1 MGVHDP
7 KRPLG
12 HKLSIELTTSMPDFI
27 RHCGVCCNAKID
39 SAIVAAKF
47 NHGGPTAEMPGGA
60 VSVPYSNQSALDQAI
75 RDALG
80 ECRYELEYNY
90 KDSKP
95 SDWPSFQESGYKTI
109 RKFEA
114 DYVCLSLRGTN
125 TRNIHFLLE
134 SPVFGK
140 NSLRLASTINLGTTD
155 FGSAVHQIYEQFLKL
170 RGQK

>member
-1 MGVHDP
+1 
-7 KRPLG
+7 
-12 HKLSIELTTSMPDFI
+12 MPDFI
-27 RHCGVCCNAKID
+27 QHCGVCCNAEKD

-47 NHGGPTAEMPGGA
+47 NHGGPIAEIPGGA
-60 VSVPYSNQSALDQAI
+60 VAVPYSDQSGLDRAI

-80 ECRYELEYNY
+80 ACIYELEYNY

-114 DYVCLSLRGTN
+114 DYVCLRIRGTN
-125 TRNIHFLLE
+125 ARNIHFLLE
-134 SPVFGK
+134 SPSFGM
-140 NSLRLASTINLGTTD
+140 NSLRLASTVNPGASD

-170 RGQK
+170 RSQV